1 MFGLRLNHA
10 VDSSALEQ
18 VEIGIRQHFA
28 LGGDDIVLVSERRG
42 WLPGFP
48 DLETQILFWQR
59 QTSEQQSA
67 RYKLRL
73 FKPAAEITFQ
83 DFPVPW
89 LLPAFI
95 DDGDPDCC

>member
-28 LGGDDIVLVSERRG
+28 LGADDIVLVSERQG

-48 DLETQILFWQR
+48 DLETQILFWR
-59 QTSEQQSA
+59 DQTSTGQPD

-73 FKPAAEITFQ
+73 FKPATDITVQ

-95 DDGDPDCC
+95 DDGEPDCC